1 MQEQSPVFIGH
12 RILVWEEA
20 VSSARAAT
28 LWTWCDFWWGI
39 RSSTPVFRRSEV
51 TCTPFLMTRLPLLSP
66 LATDPGAQSTTLRMA
81 TGRSLRNE
89 SKFSAP
95 AGFFS
100 SRTFAV
106 CVGTAG
112 PDSEG

>member
-1 MQEQSPVFIGH
+1 MQEQSPAFIGH

-20 VSSARAAT
+20 ASSVRGVT

-39 RSSTPVFRRSEV
+39 RSSTRVSRRSEV
-51 TCTPFLMTRLPLLSP
+51 PDAPFLMTRLRLLSR
-66 LATDPGAQSTTLRMA
+66 LATDPGAQSTTSQMA

-89 SKFSAP
+89 SRFSAP

-100 SRTFAV
+100 SRTLGV

-112 PDSEG
+112 PDSQG

>member
-1 MQEQSPVFIGH
+1 MQEQSPAFTGH

-20 VSSARAAT
+20 VSSVRAAT
-28 LWTWCDFWWGI
+28 SWTWCDFWWGT
-39 RSSTPVFRRSEV
+39 RSSTRVSRRSEV
-51 TCTPFLMTRLPLLSP
+51 PYAPFLMTRLPLLSP
-66 LATDPGAQSTTLRMA
+66 LATDPGAQSTTSQMA

-112 PDSEG
+112 QDSEG